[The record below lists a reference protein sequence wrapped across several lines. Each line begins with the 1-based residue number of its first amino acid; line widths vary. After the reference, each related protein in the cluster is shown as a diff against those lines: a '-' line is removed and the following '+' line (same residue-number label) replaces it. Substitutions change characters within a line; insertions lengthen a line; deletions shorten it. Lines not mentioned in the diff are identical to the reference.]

1 MTNTTVE
8 DLFDDGDADGDSP
21 KSGSASLEDRLA
33 KIEKDLAALIEGLA
47 KKKKKEEYPYPE
59 GYPKP
64 KEKEDEEKGELK
76 KQVETLEEEKTELSK
91 KVSEFEA
98 KEKATE
104 INSLVNLELKKEL
117 YSKEKA
123 PDMAKEYQK
132 LDLSAISALTKRVET
147 LNESD
152 EGEPTSQK
160 AKELAKAKEGETETK
175 IANLKADIDR
185 REDAGL
191 KTEEQKKELKKLEE
205 EDA

>member
-1 MTNTTVE
+1 MTTVE

-64 KEKEDEEKGELK
+64 KDKDDDEKEELK
-76 KQVETLEEEKTELSK
+76 KSVEALEEEKTELSK

-104 INSLVNLELKKEL
+104 INTLVNLELEKKL

-132 LDLSAISALTKRVET
+132 LDLSAISALSKRVET
-147 LNESD
+147 LG
-152 EGEPTSQK
+152 EGEEGDQASLK
-160 AKELAKAKEGETETK
+160 AKELAKTKEGETETK
-175 IANLKADIDR
+175 IKELKAEIDR
-185 REDAGL
+185 RLDAGL
-191 KTEEQKKELKKLEE
+191 KTEAQTKELKKLEGGDE
-205 EDA
+205 